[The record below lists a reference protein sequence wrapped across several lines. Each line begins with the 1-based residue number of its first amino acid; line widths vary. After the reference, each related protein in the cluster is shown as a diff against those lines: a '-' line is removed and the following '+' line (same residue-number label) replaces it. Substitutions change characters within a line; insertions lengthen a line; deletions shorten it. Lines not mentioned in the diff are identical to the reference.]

1 MADKIK
7 KAYQSTT
14 SIYDAIMTQ
23 SSFIGRLYMKLF
35 WGGVD
40 DNEIAEKLL
49 AYIPK
54 DFAGTILDVPVGT
67 AVFTYQKWK
76 TLSSAQI
83 FCIDYSEEMLL
94 QAEQR
99 LHGCAHITCM
109 QGDVGNLPF
118 AAGTMDMVV
127 SMNGFHVFPDKEKAF
142 HETWRVLKP
151 GGKLLACFYIKGK
164 SDISDWLARTILTAK
179 GLFTP
184 PFYTEQEVETVLAE
198 LYTQTE
204 LYTDGS
210 MVYFVCTK

>member
-54 DFAGTILDVPVGT
+54 DFVGTILDVPVGT
-67 AVFTYQKWK
+67 AVFTYQKWR

-118 AAGTMDMVV
+118 AAGAMVKARRKTACLFLYQGEIRHIRLV
-127 SMNGFHVFPDKEKAF
+127 GEDDIDCKRLVYTSFLYGAGSGNGIGGALCTDRAVYR
-142 HETWRVLKP
+142 RV
-151 GGKLLACFYIKGK
+151 Y
-164 SDISDWLARTILTAK
+164 
-179 GLFTP
+179 GLFCLHEI
-184 PFYTEQEVETVLAE
+184 EQRGENTS
-198 LYTQTE
+198 LY
-204 LYTDGS
+204 
-210 MVYFVCTK
+210 FF